1 MNGDCLLRIADFG
14 MARCVESPEPNEE
27 GGKINIKTVR
37 IYLLK
42 LNVLMQIFFFLFSN
56 TWLLVGI
63 ALQNY
68 YSQFST
74 MIHSK
79 ITTHFLNIYIYIYN
93 F

>member
-37 IYLLK
+37 ICRK
-42 LNVLMQIFFFLFSN
+42 AQCFDANIFFLFSN